1 MRWCKIYLEIFLSF
15 NKWKEVVS
23 SINQQQIKKIP

>member
-1 MRWCKIYLEIFLSF
+1 MMQNIFGNISFF